1 MSCESLPALSDTVL
15 RPIARLLG
23 ADSAVYMRFRQDS
36 GGQPFI
42 CESEYTGP
50 HPESVDAYVSGFYV
64 EDPVMRPLIDRA
76 GRGVA
81 SGNPMKFQLSNQVQ
95 QGALRRSNYFRNFLK
110 PHDLGDVMG
119 VALPFNGAVPQLL
132 CLGLHR
138 HAGRPAFGKRQRL
151 ALEAVMR
158 PVCLVLETL
167 CMRSSLAEQSALI
180 QSIEESNAGVEYAV
194 LNDQLRLVR
203 GSRRMQA
210 LLTANYT
217 DPQALASI
225 WSGVQMLGES
235 SADSGRCVDVL
246 LPDGQPGKLSA
257 AGGCGQRSYVLVPG
271 GADRRPVRR
280 LPAQRVH
287 PGEKLTAREQQVI
300 DQLSTGSSNAGIAEM
315 LNISVRTVENH
326 LRSIYEKLGINS
338 RTQLISLLF
347 AQ

>member
-15 RPIARLLG
+15 RPIARLLD
-23 ADSAVYMRFRQDS
+23 ADSAVYMRFRPDS

-50 HPESVDAYVSGFYV
+50 HPESVDAYASGFYV
-64 EDPVMRPLIDRA
+64 EDPVMRPLIDR
-76 GRGVA
+76 GVA
-81 SGNPMKFQLSNQVQ
+81 SGNATKFQLSYQVQ
-95 QGALRRSNYFRNFLK
+95 QGALRRSNYFRNFLE
-110 PHDLGDVMG
+110 PHELGDVLG
-119 VALPFNGAVPQLL
+119 VALPFNGDVPQLL

-138 HAGRPAFGKRQRL
+138 HAGRPAFGKPQRL
-151 ALEAVMR
+151 ALDAVMR

-167 CMRSSLAEQSALI
+167 CMRSSLAEQSALV
-180 QSIEESNAGVEYAV
+180 QGIEESNTGVEYAV

-203 GSRRMQA
+203 GSRRMQS
-210 LLTANYT
+210 LLTANYA

-225 WSGVQMLGES
+225 RAGVRTLGVS
-235 SADSGRCVDVL
+235 SADAGRSMEVV
-246 LPDGQPGKLSA
+246 LPDGQPGKLSV
-257 AGGCGQRSYVLVPG
+257 AGGRGQRSYILVPG
-271 GADRRPVRR
+271 GADRRQLPC
-280 LPAQRVH
+280 LPAQSVH
-287 PGEKLTAREQQVI
+287 PGENLTAREQQVI
-300 DQLSTGSSNAGIAEM
+300 DQLATGSSNARIADR